1 MNYCATNNDAIVMVK
16 RSKIIDLLDELIKT
30 KIHHLQHESNN
41 ENREIILNKIL
52 ELINLLEEV

>member
-1 MNYCATNNDAIVMVK
+1 MNILATDHDAIVLVK
-16 RSKIIDLLDELIKT
+16 RSKIVDLYYELIKT

-52 ELINLLEEV
+52 ELIALLEEV